1 MMAYEFVELTHD
13 ELMQVDGGGWIRFCG
28 HLAIEIICFL
38 LGIQQTNMRNQCC
51 KTCMLLANLFGSIAA
66 EVLIIR
72 DIESLCVASYFYDT
86 YYSINNYTSVAKLLS
101 GQRLGG

>member
-1 MMAYEFVELTHD
+1 
-13 ELMQVDGGGWIRFCG
+13 
-28 HLAIEIICFL
+28 
-38 LGIQQTNMRNQCC
+38 
-51 KTCMLLANLFGSIAA
+51 MLLANLFGSIAA